1 MRLNGL
7 FIGKIARYSCGK
19 TSFLSAM
26 KGREVE
32 SLEITHQG
40 IVGNEIADT
49 IHHGG
54 ANKAVFAYD
63 VESYAQW
70 RKCLGLKIPYGGMG
84 ENLLLEEVKAGD

>member
-49 IHHGG
+49 IHHEGQTRLFSLTMWNRMRSG
-54 ANKAVFAYD
+54 ASV
-63 VESYAQW
+63 
-70 RKCLGLKIPYGGMG
+70 
-84 ENLLLEEVKAGD
+84 